1 MRMPPIRDDLPDAG
15 YTDAVFTVVTLRTA
29 IVSGFVAGA
38 VVPCIPFAILIFAG
52 LFGTFLLN
60 RGTID
65 LMTSYAVAPG
75 SLEAAA
81 RVLALF
87 FLSSSLLGAVMGA
100 VRRWC
105 VQRNVTWNLLVG
117 FHFSSHPG
125 PQTVLALLVVPLL
138 IAATLHRL
146 SLDVGYL
153 VSIAPVL
160 FFMFPFWSLSGFMYE
175 TVWEPIVFLI
185 LQIALGEPMTWL
197 KREAALVHLLKDDSE
212 LVACRLYAV
221 RIDPDT
227 GVAYVRGDFRTPDH
241 LRRVREI
248 GQRVIGVNAV
258 EAEGLTL
265 LERELMRTAAESD
278 RLSSGIGSQEIDPA
292 QEKVAGLA
300 RMASHRRALRAGRSL
315 WKALVGTAPRTS
327 RNGGHN
333 GKEQ

>member
-1 MRMPPIRDDLPDAG
+1 MRMPPKRDDLPDAG
-15 YTDAVFTVVTLRTA
+15 YADAVFMVVPLRTA
-29 IVSGFVAGA
+29 IVTGFVAGA
-38 VVPCIPFAILIFAG
+38 IVPCIPFAILIFAG

-65 LMTSYAVAPG
+65 LTTSYVFAPG

-81 RVLALF
+81 RILTLF
-87 FLSSSLLGAVMGA
+87 FLCSSILGGTMGA
-100 VRRWC
+100 VRRWS
-105 VQRNVTWNLLVG
+105 VQRNVTWQLLVG

-125 PQTVLALLVVPLL
+125 PQTVLALIAVPTL
-138 IAATLHRL
+138 IATSLHLL
-146 SLDVGYL
+146 SLEVGYL
-153 VSIAPVL
+153 VSVAPVL
-160 FFMFPFWSLSGFMYE
+160 FFMFPFWSLSGFVYE

-185 LQIALGEPMTWL
+185 LQLAVGEPITWL

-221 RIDPDT
+221 RIDPET

-278 RLSSGIGSQEIDPA
+278 RLSSTGEDQVGVLA
-292 QEKVAGLA
+292 QERVAGLA
-300 RMASHRRALRAGRSL
+300 GLAPHRKMLRVGRSL
-315 WKALVGTAPRTS
+315 WQVLVSTAPRTS
-327 RNGGHN
+327 RNGGHDS
-333 GKEQ
+333 KEG